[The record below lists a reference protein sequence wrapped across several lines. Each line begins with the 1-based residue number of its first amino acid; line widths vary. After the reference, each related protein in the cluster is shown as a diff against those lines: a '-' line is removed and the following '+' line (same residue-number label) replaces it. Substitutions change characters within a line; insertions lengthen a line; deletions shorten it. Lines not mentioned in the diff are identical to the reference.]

1 MKTKRITWLGVLIC
15 CTVCLFSCKKE
26 KPAEDVAGSYQ
37 GTLVMSVSGAQQ
49 GSFDTTIVLQADND
63 EKVSILFPAIGEG
76 RMSVPEFRVKGVQVN
91 EASDNKYTLSE
102 TAIEFTSNEVTWA
115 GKVSGKVTNNKLH
128 LDYSLQPGAM
138 PMTIDFA
145 FDTK

>member
-1 MKTKRITWLGVLIC
+1 MRKISGK
-15 CTVCLFSCKKE
+15 SPEKKE
-26 KPAEDVAGSYQ
+26 KPAEDVSGTYQ
-37 GTLVMSVSGAQQ
+37 GTLTMSVSGTQQ
-49 GSFDTTIVLQADND
+49 GSYDTTIVLQADND

-91 EASDNKYTLSE
+91 EVSDSKYTLSE
-102 TAIEFTSNEVTWA
+102 TAIEFTDDDVKWA
-115 GKVSGKVTNNKLH
+115 GKVSGNVTGNKLH